1 MHRPLV
7 SVIIPVY
14 NGQQYLAAAIDSVLE
29 QDYRPLE
36 IIVVDDGSTD
46 ESARIAQSYSEVLY
60 LYQANG
66 GAAAARNTGI
76 AAAHGEIIAF
86 LDHDDLWTPNKL
98 QVHVT
103 YLLEHPEVAFT
114 VSTQSIYIEDGFE
127 RPAWLRAEDVGY
139 PQPLLSALVLH
150 KETLERVG
158 QFDTTFKVAEDTEWL
173 MRATDAGYPMTVLPE
188 TVVLRRIHATNLTSK
203 YQAEQKRTMLRA
215 LQKSAE
221 RKRNKEN
228 WDTGQK

>member
-114 VSTQSIYIEDGFE
+114 ISTGVIYLDEGVE
-127 RPAWLRAEDVGY
+127 RPEW
-139 PQPLLSALVLH
+139 LSAEELVHPQQLLGALVVH
-150 KETLERVG
+150 KETFNELGEL
-158 QFDTTFKVAEDTEWL
+158 DTTFKVAEDTEWL
-173 MRATDAGYPMTVLPE
+173 MRARDAGHPWTVLPE
-188 TVVLRRIHATNLTSK
+188 PVVLRRVHGDNLSTRFRGQHQLS
-203 YQAEQKRTMLRA
+203 MLRA
-215 LQKSAE
+215 LQKSAQ
-221 RKRNKEN
+221 RKRNKLQRDSS
-228 WDTGQK
+228 DT